1 MKAMAASS
9 IGRYEEAVRALAGYD
24 RAVKLGLGVSLRSIQ
39 REGFAVNPPASNPQ
53 VLNVIVFG
61 SDQGLVGQFNDV
73 IAQFAIETLGKL
85 AGSAVMWTVGE
96 RIHAR
101 LSDDGFAVKGLFHVP
116 NDVGGIGALVGHLQ
130 ENVETRGVYEGSES
144 LYVFH
149 NRQCSGS
156 VYEATVQRLLPLD
169 REWRDGL
176 TTIRWPGKSAP
187 EILAGPRGILR
198 ALVREHLFISL
209 FQACAES
216 LASENAS
223 RLAAMRRAEK
233 NIDDLKEDL
242 TRRFH
247 QARQTSIDEQIF
259 DVVSGFE
266 ALN

>member
-9 IGRYEEAVRALAGYD
+9 IGRYEEAVRALAEYD
-24 RAVKLGLGVSLRSIQ
+24 RAVRLGLGVSLRN
-39 REGFAVNPPASNPQ
+39 VTWHPPPAKPRSSRPK
-53 VLNVIVFG
+53 VPNVIVFG

-73 IAQFAIETLGKL
+73 IARLAIETLPTL
-85 AGSAVMWTVGE
+85 TGSAIVWAVGE

-101 LSDDGFAVKGLFHVP
+101 LADDGVKVKGLFHVP
-116 NDVGGIGALVGHLQ
+116 NDVSGIGALVGHLQ
-130 ENVETRGVYEGSES
+130 RNVETRGVYEGGES

-156 VYEATVQRLLPLD
+156 VYEAAVQRILPLD
-169 REWRDGL
+169 REWREQM
-176 TTIRWPGKSAP
+176 TAIRWPSNGAP
-187 EILAGPRGILR
+187 ELLAEPGLILR
-198 ALVREHLFISL
+198 ALLREYIFISL

-233 NIDDLKEDL
+233 NIDELKEGL

-247 QARQTSIDEQIF
+247 QARQTSIDEQLF